1 MEIKPDRFAPNDRI
15 RGVILRT
22 QLRRYLVWEPE
33 QAGTRMKLQ
42 LVPQL
47 KEMLGELASP
57 KALDRDWDR
66 LAEASLTIGNK
77 ALNILEM
84 RLRVVMGDYSRDAE
98 FDFRAVAH
106 QIHSVTVQLRKL
118 KNAAAL
124 RKKCANAVLS
134 ALDDSSV
141 ENQSRLLDESPSGRD
156 EMARWAEDLFRV
168 FADSGRVNPRF
179 LGTYHDEWKSFS
191 KDAFNYLLG
200 GFNDTRETETGARYE
215 QFLNTFLKESQSSK
229 INWRYENPSAGGRTQ
244 SDISTS
250 TGITLDLKK
259 RPNFFAFIIG
269 LPNGTAGANNL
280 IPLELMSALEQH
292 PGFHAVDINQTPGI
306 NHVIEIQIHDK
317 YTMNQIGIAQDVI
330 LNYLHKVLK

>member
-15 RGVILRT
+15 RGVFLRT

-33 QAGTRMKLQ
+33 QTEARMRHEI
-42 LVPQL
+42 VAQL
-47 KEMLGELASP
+47 KEMLGDLASP

-66 LAEASLTIGNK
+66 LAEASLTIGSK
-77 ALNILEM
+77 ALNIIEM
-84 RLRVVMGDYSRDAE
+84 RLRVVMGDYSREAE

-106 QIHSVTVQLRKL
+106 QIHSVTVQVRKL

-134 ALDDSSV
+134 ALEDSSV
-141 ENQSRLLDESPSGRD
+141 ENQNRLLDASLSGR
-156 EMARWAEDLFRV
+156 EELARWAEDLFRI

-179 LGTYHDEWKSFS
+179 LGTYHDEWESFS

-200 GFNDTRETETGARYE
+200 GFTDTRETETGARYE
-215 QFLNTFLKESQSSK
+215 QFLHTFIKESQSSK
-229 INWRYENPSAGGRTQ
+229 INWRYDKPNNEIRTQ
-244 SDISTS
+244 SDFSTS
-250 TGITLDLKK
+250 TGITIDLKK
-259 RPNFFAFIIG
+259 RPEFFAFIIG
-269 LPNGTAGANNL
+269 LPKGTAGVNNL

-306 NHVIEIQIHDK
+306 SHVIEIQIHDK